1 MNEIVYPVLTLF
13 SMGQWFW
20 QRKTAPDFLNFLL
33 LNGDDLSSEKA
44 DAMPE
49 QLEKQLVPYE
59 KENITMPELHTEVT
73 ATKERRKEDDISR
86 RTYQCLYDKIL
97 YHITLRLKY
106 TYSVNPPPFVEDIS
120 SINTKLLQTIE
131 RSNFWAVIIGIDAYQ
146 SCPLRGCVSDAMLVE
161 KYLTEEIGVPQERI
175 QRLLG
180 SQDTSSDDPSFPS
193 RTNIVNTLLSLVDNP
208 HIEVGDKIII
218 YFSGHGS
225 GYSPNDYHVG
235 NTEDNR
241 SLGAVDGSIEA
252 ICPIDR
258 DAIDTSGLR
267 VPDISDREINSIF
280 QQISHSKGHQ
290 ITFFLDA
297 CHSGTHVRC
306 FPEPGTRTVPPLP
319 RASLRRMLHIADENL
334 SQYPSYKSIL
344 DTDWRPDMSSHVI
357 LAACK
362 EYQIAR
368 EVEGETGYNGL
379 FTRALIDA
387 LRSGNLSEESTY
399 IDLLCSLRLR
409 GGQTPVVAGKNKSD
423 RLWFKN

>member
-1 MNEIVYPVLTLF
+1 MNEIVYPVLTF
-13 SMGQWFW
+13 FNMGQWFW

-33 LNGDDLSSEKA
+33 LDDDDLSSEKV
-44 DAMPE
+44 DTMPE

-59 KENITMPELHTEVT
+59 KENVTMPELHTEVT
-73 ATKERRKEDDISR
+73 VTKERRKGDDISR

-97 YHITLRLKY
+97 YHITLGCQY
-106 TYSVNPPPFVEDIS
+106 TDSVNPPPSVEDVS
-120 SINTKLLQTIE
+120 SVNTKPLQDVE
-131 RSNFWAVIIGIDAYQ
+131 DSRFWAVLIGIDAYK
-146 SCPLRGCVSDAMLVE
+146 SSPLRGCVSDALLVE
-161 KYLTEEIGVPQERI
+161 KYLREDIGIPQERI
-175 QRLLG
+175 QLLLG
-180 SQDTSSDDPSFPS
+180 SQDVSSEDPSFPS
-193 RTNIVNTLLSLVDNP
+193 HTNIVNTLLSLVDNP
-208 HIEVGDKIII
+208 QIEVGDNIII

-225 GYSPNDYHVG
+225 GYSPKDYHFG
-235 NTEDNR
+235 NAEDSR
-241 SLGAVDGSIEA
+241 SLGAVDESIEA

-258 DAIDTSGLR
+258 DTIDGSGLR

-280 QQISHSKGHQ
+280 QQISRSKGHR

-344 DTDWRPDMSSHVI
+344 ESDWKPDMSSHVI
-357 LAACK
+357 MAACK

-368 EVEGETGYNGL
+368 EVESETGYNGI
-379 FTRALIDA
+379 FTRAVIDA

-399 IDLLCSLRLR
+399 IDLLCSLPLR
-409 GGQTPVVAGKNKSD
+409 GWQTPVVAGKNKND